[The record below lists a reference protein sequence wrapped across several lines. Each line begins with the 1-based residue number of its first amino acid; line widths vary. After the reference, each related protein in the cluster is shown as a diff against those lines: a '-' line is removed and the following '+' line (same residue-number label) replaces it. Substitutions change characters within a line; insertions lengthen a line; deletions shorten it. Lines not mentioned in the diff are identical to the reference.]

1 MIEWVHST
9 NLLVYLFAAS
19 VVTFI
24 GSLIAIPLILVRLPA
39 HYFDE
44 RHPRIWLKDH
54 DPLLRMLAMGLKNLL
69 GLLFVLAGI
78 AMLVLPG
85 QGVLTMLIG
94 LSLMDFPGKLTLE
107 RKLVST
113 PMVLKAINL
122 LRERFGRA
130 PLIVYPH
137 CHIAPPI
144 IETVP
149 DRLAKGRKAEGD

>member
-9 NLLVYLFAAS
+9 NLLAYLFAAS
-19 VVTFI
+19 VVTFV

-54 DPLLRMLAMGLKNLL
+54 DPPLRMLALGLKNLL
-69 GLLFVLAGI
+69 GVLFVLAGI

-113 PMVLKAINL
+113 PLVLNTINL

-130 PLIVYPH
+130 PLIPYPH

-144 IETVP
+144 IQTVP
-149 DRLAKGRKAEGD
+149 EPVAQRGKAEGD

>member
-1 MIEWVHST
+1 MIEWVHFIH
-9 NLLVYLFAAS
+9 LLPYLFAAS
-19 VVTFI
+19 VLTFI

-44 RHPRIWLKDH
+44 RHPRTWLKDH
-54 DPLLRMLAMGLKNLL
+54 HPFLRLLALGLKNLF
-69 GLLFVLAGI
+69 GVLFILAGI

-94 LSLMDFPGKLTLE
+94 LSLIDFPGKLVLE

-113 PMVLKAINL
+113 PMVLKTINL

-137 CHIAPPI
+137 CHIAPQI
-144 IETVP
+144 VETVP
-149 DRLAKGRKAEGD
+149 DPLAKGGKAEAD